1 MPFTRPQMLGVLVL
15 KEEVEVVVE
24 GSGALEVEVVEGLIS
39 TDNGAL

>member
-1 MPFTRPQMLGVLVL
+1 MLGVLVL